1 MRGQTLL
8 RLVLGAIAAL
18 AVICFVASFFVLKDD
33 NPRSSRTGAHYAVTL
48 IPLRA

>member
-18 AVICFVASFFVLKDD
+18 AVIWFVSSFFVLKDD
-33 NPRSSRTGAHYAVTL
+33 NPRGSLTGAHYAATAT
-48 IPLRA
+48 PLRA